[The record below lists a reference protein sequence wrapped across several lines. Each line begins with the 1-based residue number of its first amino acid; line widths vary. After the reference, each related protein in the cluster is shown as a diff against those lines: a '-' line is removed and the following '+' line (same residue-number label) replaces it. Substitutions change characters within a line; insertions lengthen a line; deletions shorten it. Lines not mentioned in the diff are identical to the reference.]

1 MDTAYPT
8 PYVEIGRTYAALR
21 HSGASQGRACA
32 ELGLAADRGRQLE
45 ALFRVPRPGQGVD
58 AARPRFA
65 RCAAHVAAVAAAG
78 GYPVL
83 RR

>member
-1 MDTAYPT
+1 MDTPYPI
-8 PYVEIGRTYAALR
+8 PHVEIGRTYAALR

-32 ELGLAADRGRQLE
+32 ELGLAADRGRRLE
-45 ALFRVPRPGQGVD
+45 ALFRVPHPGQGAD

-65 RCAAHVAAVAAAG
+65 RCAEHAAAVVAAG